1 MTLSYVSIYIFK
13 NSSIAFYLFLL
24 VPHVLLS
31 NGIQTSDFSLNPE
44 KSPDLTIPVNFY
56 QANFPMMWT
65 ENFGITK
72 CGGAKP
78 GQNSATLTCHH
89 WSVYSNSWMEMEN
102 IPEACMY
109 GPYAA
114 IGENK
119 KWFGGGKDASLTNLL
134 STHYIRT
141 GNYTR
146 QLKVGIQGS
155 TYFDCAV
162 HLQGKTYLIVRK
174 GPF

>member
-1 MTLSYVSIYIFK
+1 
-13 NSSIAFYLFLL
+13 
-24 VPHVLLS
+24 
-31 NGIQTSDFSLNPE
+31 
-44 KSPDLTIPVNFY
+44 
-56 QANFPMMWT
+56 
-65 ENFGITK
+65 
-72 CGGAKP
+72 
-78 GQNSATLTCHH
+78 
-89 WSVYSNSWMEMEN
+89 
-102 IPEACMY
+102 MY